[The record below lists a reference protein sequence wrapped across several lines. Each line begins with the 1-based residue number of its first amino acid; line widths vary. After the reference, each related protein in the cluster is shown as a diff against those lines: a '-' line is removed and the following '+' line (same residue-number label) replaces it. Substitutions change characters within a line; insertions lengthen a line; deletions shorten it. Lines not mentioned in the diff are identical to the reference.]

1 MTDVLDIVRDLV
13 AQASSIAVLTGAG
26 VSAESGVATFRDP
39 DGLWARFSPRELASM
54 DGFLAN
60 PERVREWYDYR
71 RQIIASVEPNDGHR
85 ALAALERRRGSSVTI
100 VTQNVDRLHQR
111 AGSVNVLEVH
121 GNIIENRCNDCGR
134 ICLTD
139 DITCTHCGGM
149 MRPNVVWFGE
159 ELPRDVFAR
168 AEQACRE
175 CDVML
180 VVGTSAEVYPA
191 AGLPA
196 TAANYGAVV
205 VEINPNPTAL
215 SQQAHHI
222 VRAPSAVALPQIL
235 KETT

>member
-1 MTDVLDIVRDLV
+1 MMQGIDIVRGLV
-13 AQASSIAVLTGAG
+13 AEASSIAVLTGAG

-39 DGLWARFSPRELASM
+39 DGLWARFSPQELASM

-60 PERVREWYDYR
+60 PQRVREWYDYR
-71 RQIIASVEPNDGHR
+71 RRIIASVEPNEGHY
-85 ALAALERRRGSSVTI
+85 ALAALERQRGGGVTI

-121 GNIIENRCNDCGR
+121 GNIIENRCNGCGS
-134 ICLTD
+134 ISMTED
-139 DITCTHCGGM
+139 VACTACGGM

-159 ELPRDVFAR
+159 ELPHDVFAQ

-191 AGLPA
+191 AGLPI
-196 TAANYGAVV
+196 TAARYGAVV

-215 SQQAHHI
+215 SDHAHHT
-222 VRAPSAVALPQIL
+222 VRASSAVALPQIFQ
-235 KETT
+235 ETA

>member
-1 MTDVLDIVRDLV
+1 MTDTIAIVRGLLRDATKV
-13 AQASSIAVLTGAG
+13 AVLTGAG

-39 DGLWARFSPRELASM
+39 DGLWAKFSPLELASM

-60 PERVREWYDYR
+60 PNRVRDWYAYR
-71 RQIIASVEPNDGHR
+71 RRIIADAQPNDGHR
-85 ALAALERRRGSSVTI
+85 ALADLERRLGRGCTI
-100 VTQNVDRLHQR
+100 ITQNVDRLHQR
-111 AGSVNVLEVH
+111 AGSITVLEVH
-121 GNIIENRCNDCGR
+121 GNIIENRCNECGA
-134 ICLTD
+134 ITTTD
-139 DITCTHCGGM
+139 EPQCGSCGGM

-159 ELPRDVFAR
+159 ELPRDVFAQ

-191 AGLPA
+191 AGLPY
-196 TAANYGAVV
+196 TAAQYGATI

-215 SQQAHHI
+215 SARAHHV

-235 KETT
+235 SEAT